1 MKCLQSEAITLKR
14 RSSKKPRWWPQQ
26 NAKTLHTYEDL
37 SSSDVD
43 KIDQYIAQEGAFD
56 GEEHDL
62 EEIAVFTGDTE
73 TGNSI
78 QNWASLVNRYL
89 RSNNKWGKKKEIKT
103 TQPSKKQVAKV
114 DGIMWTESIESGD
127 QRIWICSAKVQSV
140 LFQALVQVIKLM
152 QCARND
158 DSKETKD
165 SPGGILKLLV
175 QGVLIWSS
183 NRKEKKVMC

>member
-1 MKCLQSEAITLKR
+1 MYYNNDRKHEMLTKQGHHLK
-14 RSSKKPRWWPQQ
+14 KAKFQKPRWWPQQ
-26 NAKTLHTYEDL
+26 NAKTLRTYEDL

-103 TQPSKKQVAKV
+103 TQPPKSKSPKS
-114 DGIMWTESIESGD
+114 TELCERSQLKAETNASEYA
-127 QRIWICSAKVQSV
+127 QQKCN
-140 LFQALVQVIKLM
+140 
-152 QCARND
+152 QCFF
-158 DSKETKD
+158 K
-165 SPGGILKLLV
+165 P
-175 QGVLIWSS
+175 
-183 NRKEKKVMC
+183 